1 MSNLFSGIKS
11 DQVLSRKQR
20 DQVKSN
26 LLTTLIGEITKKAK
40 DDGDREV
47 TDLDVISTIK
57 SFMSNMD
64 IVLKHEE
71 ANVIAL
77 EEKWILGSYLPKQLD
92 QNELSLIISKNEFKN
107 LGEFMKFLK
116 INHAGL
122 YDGAMAKSVFEQK

>member
-1 MSNLFSGIKS
+1 MSNLFSGIKR

-20 DQVKSN
+20 DQVKAN

-64 IVLKHEE
+64 IVLQHEE

-92 QNELSLIISKNEFKN
+92 RDELALIISKNEFKN
-107 LGEFMKFLK
+107 LGEFMKHLK
-116 INHAGL
+116 ANHAGL